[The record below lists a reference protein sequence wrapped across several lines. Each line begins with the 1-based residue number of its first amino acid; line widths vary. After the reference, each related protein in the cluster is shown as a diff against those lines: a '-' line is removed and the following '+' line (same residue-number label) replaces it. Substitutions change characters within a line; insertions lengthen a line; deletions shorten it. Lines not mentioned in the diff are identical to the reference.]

1 MNDGDAKNG
10 LRLGVYVCG
19 GENTTG
25 RSLAWDKDQ
34 QVEYVEAG
42 HTKKIFPPT
51 SVYPPKHT
59 SVGQL

>member
-51 SVYPPKHT
+51 SVYP
-59 SVGQL
+59 

>member
-10 LRLGVYVCG
+10 LRLRVYVCG
-19 GENTTG
+19 GENTTIGLRRG

-51 SVYPPKHT
+51 SVYP
-59 SVGQL
+59 